1 VTLTNTPP
9 DTRLRSAAT
18 EQPRL
23 MSLLGRLRRTS
34 GFGLLALVFGAI
46 LLLLFFYPLGI
57 MVRQALFSSG
67 HLSLAAV
74 TSTLT
79 DHEFLTSLRNTVI
92 LAVAVNVFTIPIAV
106 AFAWLNER
114 TDANMGRMS
123 AILPVIPL
131 LIPAISMAIGWVF
144 LGDRRVGYLTHLLLV
159 VLSWFGVHL
168 TQAPLAIYSWYGLI
182 FCYTLFAVPL
192 AYIILSAAFR
202 NLDPSLEEAARLYGR
217 GAFSVFLKVSM
228 PAIRY
233 SIASAVLMVTIVT
246 IGMFGIAQIIAEPA
260 HVPLLSVY
268 VYGLVNATYPP
279 QLDKATVVG
288 LLMIIVVLAL
298 WLAQQRFASKAAQAR
313 IGGMGVRAHR
323 ISLGKFRWVSRT
335 AMIVY
340 ILLATILPLCALVL
354 VALQPFWSPQIP
366 WSKLGFSNFSSMFS
380 QSGAVSALTNSLI
393 LGVVAAT
400 VAMIVAGILAV
411 YADQIGGV
419 RSKLVGGITKVPLA
433 VPELVKAVGMLAAF
447 GGAPF
452 MLSGTL
458 QLLMLAYVV
467 AAIPFASIAAE
478 SALSQV
484 GPQLV
489 EASRIARAS
498 RARTFARILFPL
510 MLPGLIAGWTLV
522 FVIVIGDLNTA
533 SILSSPSNP
542 VIGFYVLDIYSNG
555 TWSELA
561 AMTSVI
567 TLATVVIV
575 GLVLALARPRYARK
589 K

>member
-1 VTLTNTPP
+1 MTLTNPPP
-9 DTRLRSAAT
+9 DTRVAPAAT
-18 EQPRL
+18 KPWWL
-23 MSLLGRLRRTS
+23 MSLLGRLRRLS
-34 GFGLLALVFGAI
+34 GFELLSLGLGA
-46 LLLLFFYPLGI
+46 LLLVLFFYPLGA
-57 MVRQALFSSG
+57 MVSQALFPAG
-67 HLSLAAV
+67 RFDLSVV

-79 DHEFLTSLRNTVI
+79 DHLFLTSLRNTAI
-92 LAVAVNVFTIPIAV
+92 LAVAVNAFTIPIAV
-106 AFAWLNER
+106 TFAWLNER
-114 TDANMGRMS
+114 TDAHLGRLS

-144 LGDRRVGYLTHLLLV
+144 LGDRRVGYLTHLLQV
-159 VLSWFGVHL
+159 VLSGVGLHL
-168 TQAPLAIYSWYGLI
+168 TQSPLTIDTWYGLI

-202 NLDPSLEEAARLYGR
+202 NLDPSLEEAARVCGR
-217 GAFSVFLKVSM
+217 GAFSLFLRVSV

-233 SIASAVLMVTIVT
+233 SIASAVLLVTIIT
-246 IGMFGIAQIIAEPA
+246 IGMFGIAEIIAEPA
-260 HVPLLSVY
+260 HVPLLSVFTY
-268 VYGLVNATYPP
+268 SLINATYPP
-279 QLDKATVVG
+279 QLNKAVVIG
-288 LLMIIVVLAL
+288 LVMIVVVLAM

-313 IGGMGVRAHR
+313 LGGMGVRANR
-323 ISLGKFRWVSRT
+323 ISLGKVRWVSR
-335 AMIVY
+335 AVMCLY
-340 ILLATILPLCALVL
+340 ILLATVLPLCALIL

-366 WSKLGFSNFSSMFS
+366 WSKLGFTNFSNMFG
-380 QSGAVSALTNSLI
+380 QSGAVDALRNSL
-393 LGVVAAT
+393 LVGVVAAT
-400 VAMIVAGILAV
+400 IAMIVAALLAV

-419 RSKLVGGITKVPLA
+419 RSKLIGGVTKVPLA

-452 MLSGTL
+452 LLSGTL
-458 QLLMLAYVV
+458 RLLILAYVV
-467 AAIPFASIAAE
+467 AALPLASIAAE
-478 SALSQV
+478 AALNQI

-498 RARTFARILFPL
+498 RGRTFARILFPL
-510 MLPGLIAGWTLV
+510 MLPAMIAGWTLV

-533 SILSSPSNP
+533 AILSSPSNP
-542 VIGFYVLDIYSNG
+542 VIGFYVMDIYVNG

-575 GLVLALARPRYARK
+575 GLMLTLARPRYARK